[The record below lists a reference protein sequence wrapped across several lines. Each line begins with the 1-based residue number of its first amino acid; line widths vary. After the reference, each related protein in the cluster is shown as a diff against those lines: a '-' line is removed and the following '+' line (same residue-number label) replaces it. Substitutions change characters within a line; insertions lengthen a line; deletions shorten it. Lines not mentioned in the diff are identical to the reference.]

1 MTKKWFPLGKKIGKF
16 FLIIVFVLISIYGIL
31 GWYVG
36 THHDK
41 LLQEVRE
48 IANKNCKGEVKI
60 GDLEVLFFRGF
71 PNITIA
77 IKEVSIK
84 DSLWAQHKRTLLQ
97 APSIYA
103 EIQPWAI
110 FVKKIKLDNLSIND
124 AEIQLFVDANGYSNT
139 AVFSPVML

>member
-60 GDLEVLFFRGF
+60 GDLEVENARL
-71 PNITIA
+71 TSLSSIA
-77 IKEVSIK
+77 GSDVAKAMTTTSAVN
-84 DSLWAQHKRTLLQ
+84 
-97 APSIYA
+97 YA
-103 EIQPWAI
+103 E
-110 FVKKIKLDNLSIND
+110 
-124 AEIQLFVDANGYSNT
+124 
-139 AVFSPVML
+139 